1 MTTDIVF
8 ILISCSNIF
17 FPLSSFFFFLSKIF
31 RLNLSTS
38 CFSTFLEHQTNEPV
52 RFLELL
58 SVRSSSSG
66 AMSMSWLCFITF
78 GNPACTTRPAL
89 CLFFV
94 HLKRKD
100 SALLVTLKLYIYRCF
115 FLPCFVD
122 PRNWC
127 STTSE
132 MLRRFHKKVAIF
144 RTVIRLRISMHLWKI
159 WKCKN
164 VQSTGNIQR
173 HKIFEMWY
181 SL

>member
-17 FPLSSFFFFLSKIF
+17 PLSSLFLSKIF

-122 PRNWC
+122 PGNWC
-127 STTSE
+127 STTLK
-132 MLRRFHKKVAIF
+132 MLRWFHKKVAIF
-144 RTVIRLRISMHLWKI
+144 RTVNRLRISMHLWKI
-159 WKCKN
+159 WRCKN
-164 VQSTGNIQR
+164 VQSTGYYLHIIICR
-173 HKIFEMWY
+173 
-181 SL
+181 